1 MKILFYD
8 TKKYDRES
16 FDKIIPEYKDI
27 QIEYA
32 EEDISER
39 TAKYAKGYDAIC
51 AFVSSDVSEKVLK
64 ILKECGV
71 KLVLMRCAGYNN
83 VDVGA
88 AKKYGITVLRVPG
101 YSPEAVAEHAMALA
115 LASNRHIHKAYIK
128 VRENN
133 FSLVGLTGIN
143 FYGKIAGIIGTGKI
157 GAAMCRICRGFGM
170 KVMAYS
176 RSQEKKDPNFRIL
189 EYASIDDILA
199 NSDIV
204 TMHCPLNEDSKYMCN
219 KEFFKKMKKDALF
232 INTSRGNV
240 VDEEALA
247 WALNNDIIA
256 HAAVD
261 VVSKEPMEKD
271 NVLLK
276 AKNIII
282 TPHIAWAPIE
292 ARTRL
297 IKIVSKNLQKWV
309 AGTPINVIE

>member
-1 MKILFYD
+1 
-8 TKKYDRES
+8 
-16 FDKIIPEYKDI
+16 
-27 QIEYA
+27 
-32 EEDISER
+32 
-39 TAKYAKGYDAIC
+39 
-51 AFVSSDVSEKVLK
+51 
-64 ILKECGV
+64 
-71 KLVLMRCAGYNN
+71 
-83 VDVGA
+83 
-88 AKKYGITVLRVPG
+88 
-101 YSPEAVAEHAMALA
+101 
-115 LASNRHIHKAYIK
+115 
-128 VRENN
+128 
-133 FSLVGLTGIN
+133 
-143 FYGKIAGIIGTGKI
+143 
-157 GAAMCRICRGFGM
+157 
-170 KVMAYS
+170 
-176 RSQEKKDPNFRIL
+176 
-189 EYASIDDILA
+189 
-199 NSDIV
+199 
-204 TMHCPLNEDSKYMCN
+204 MHCPLNEDSKNMCN

-282 TPHIAWAPIE
+282 TPHIAGAPIE

>member
-1 MKILFYD
+1 M
-8 TKKYDRES
+8 
-16 FDKIIPEYKDI
+16 
-27 QIEYA
+27 
-32 EEDISER
+32 
-39 TAKYAKGYDAIC
+39 
-51 AFVSSDVSEKVLK
+51 
-64 ILKECGV
+64 
-71 KLVLMRCAGYNN
+71 
-83 VDVGA
+83 A
-88 AKKYGITVLRVPG
+88 AHSITVCNAG
-101 YSPEAVAEHAMALA
+101 DYSTEAVAQHVFAFILHEYNTVDKYNTFVKNEGWVNAETFSPFFAMRELQGKTIGVIGYG
-115 LASNRHIHKAYIK
+115 SIGRK
-128 VRENN
+128 VADVAR
-133 FSLVGLTGIN
+133 V
-143 FYGKIAGIIGTGKI
+143 
-157 GAAMCRICRGFGM
+157 FGM

>member
-1 MKILFYD
+1 MD
-8 TKKYDRES
+8 EGKKEYMVFPFCLDYKKKVRS
-16 FDKIIPEYKDI
+16 DKVKWFVFSLIKLVRRFCMRSWRRIV
-27 QIEYA
+27 
-32 EEDISER
+32 SL
-39 TAKYAKGYDAIC
+39 
-51 AFVSSDVSEKVLK
+51 AFVSALLLSCVSVGVTKVQKAKAVVVADDYAMLAEALK
-64 ILKECGV
+64 VIVTYACSA
-71 KLVLMRCAGYNN
+71 AG
-83 VDVGA
+83 A
-88 AKKYGITVLRVPG
+88 T
-101 YSPEAVAEHAMALA
+101 
-115 LASNRHIHKAYIK
+115 
-128 VRENN
+128 
-133 FSLVGLTGIN
+133 
-143 FYGKIAGIIGTGKI
+143 
-157 GAAMCRICRGFGM
+157 
-170 KVMAYS
+170 
-176 RSQEKKDPNFRIL
+176 
-189 EYASIDDILA
+189 

-309 AGTPINVIE
+309 AGTPINVI